1 MLFIL
6 LYSLM
11 IFEERVLLFTLWYS
25 LIISEDQF
33 LVLKRECMSC
43 LIVLLTRYFLWEDG
57 PGLEKG
63 GGGGGG
69 GETPG
74 EMSS

>member
-1 MLFIL
+1 MYARLCCSFCD
-6 LYSLM
+6 
-11 IFEERVLLFTLWYS
+11 TL

-43 LIVLLTRYFLWEDG
+43 LIVLPTRYFLWEDG
-57 PGLEKG
+57 PGLGKGEGVGEGSG

>member
-1 MLFIL
+1 
-6 LYSLM
+6 M
-11 IFEERVLLFTLWYS
+11 IFEEQALLFILWYS
-25 LIISEDQF
+25 LIIPEDQF

-43 LIVLLTRYFLWEDG
+43 LVVLLTRYFLWEDG
-57 PGLEKG
+57 PGLGKG
-63 GGGGGG
+63 EGVGEGSGGGG